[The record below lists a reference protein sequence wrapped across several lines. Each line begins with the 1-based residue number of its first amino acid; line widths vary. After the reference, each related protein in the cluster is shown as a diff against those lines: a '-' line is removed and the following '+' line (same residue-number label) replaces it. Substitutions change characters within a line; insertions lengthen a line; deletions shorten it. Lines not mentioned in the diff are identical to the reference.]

1 MSQGDTMNDIERSGR
16 IECIT
21 GSMFSGKSE
30 ELIRRIRRVLY
41 AKQKIV
47 VFKPEIDQRYKKQSV
62 VTHNGRSVDAI
73 SIGHSNEIRG
83 YITNDIDVVAIDEA
97 QFFDDGLVYVIQNI
111 AKSNIRVIVAGLDMD
126 FTGNPFEPMPHI
138 MAIAE
143 QVTKLNAVCT
153 VCGGIASRTQRLI
166 NGAPAH
172 IDDPLILV
180 GADESYEPRCREHHI
195 VKTD

>member
-1 MSQGDTMNDIERSGR
+1 MNDIERSGR

-83 YITNDIDVVAIDEA
+83 YITDDIDVVAIDEA
-97 QFFDDGLVYVIQNI
+97 QFFDDGLVDVIQNI

-195 VKTD
+195 VKID

>member
-83 YITNDIDVVAIDEA
+83 YITDDIDVVAIDEA

>member
-83 YITNDIDVVAIDEA
+83 YITDDIDVVAIDEA
-97 QFFDDGLVYVIQNI
+97 QFFDDGLVDVIQNI

-195 VKTD
+195 VKID

>member
-1 MSQGDTMNDIERSGR
+1 MNDIERSGR

-83 YITNDIDVVAIDEA
+83 YITDDIDVVAIDEA

>member
-1 MSQGDTMNDIERSGR
+1 MNDIERSGR

-73 SIGHSNEIRG
+73 SIDHSNEIRG
-83 YITNDIDVVAIDEA
+83 HITDDIDVVAIDEA
-97 QFFDDGLVYVIQNI
+97 QFFDDGLVDVIQNI
-111 AKSNIRVIVAGLDMD
+111 AKSNVRVIVAGLDMD
-126 FTGNPFEPMPHI
+126 FTGKPFEPMPHI

-166 NGAPAH
+166 NAAPAH
-172 IDDPLILV
+172 INDPLILV

>member
-1 MSQGDTMNDIERSGR
+1 MNDIERSGR

-143 QVTKLNAVCT
+143 QVTKLSAVCT

>member
-1 MSQGDTMNDIERSGR
+1 MNDIERSGR

>member
-1 MSQGDTMNDIERSGR
+1 MNDIERSGR

-83 YITNDIDVVAIDEA
+83 YITDDIDVVAIDEA
-97 QFFDDGLVYVIQNI
+97 QFFDDGLVDVIQNI